1 MTENKRF
8 VKYDGNTIVDLK
20 LVKSWIISNGNV
32 ELLLEILN
40 NEKTSKKGISIIDF
54 EDNKMTED
62 NRFVETISTGIVT
75 DTVTGKEYDCEMRIN
90 DNLLNLMN
98 NIAQENEEL
107 KKVLG
112 SILREVKRD
121 ISNTNQTGEIT
132 VFINPNSFNMIS
144 EVLRK
149 YGALKEWYG

>member
-40 NEKTSKKGISIIDF
+40 NEKTSKKGICIIDF

-132 VFINPNSFNMIS
+132 VFINPNIFELIS
-144 EVLRK
+144 ELLRK